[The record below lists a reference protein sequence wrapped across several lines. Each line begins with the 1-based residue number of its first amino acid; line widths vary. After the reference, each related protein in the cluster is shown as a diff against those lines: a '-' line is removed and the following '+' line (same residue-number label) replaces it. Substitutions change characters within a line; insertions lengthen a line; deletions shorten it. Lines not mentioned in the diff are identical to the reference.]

1 MPVHILPTLLSIE
14 TSNTNCSVCISVNG
28 EVVALRENNEGN
40 QHASLLTPFIEA
52 VLAEA
57 SLTARQLDALCL
69 SSGPGSY
76 TGLRIGASAAKAI
89 CYATG
94 KPLIAVGTL
103 QAMVAGYIATHG
115 IPDDNTIF
123 CPMIDARRMEVYAAL
138 YDGQLNELKAPEPWI
153 LTERGFF
160 DEYLEN
166 KKVICLGNGA
176 LKATEILSH
185 DQVVIDKKAY
195 LTALNLVKIATYK
208 FNNMQY
214 EELAYFEPVYL
225 KTTPIKH

>member
-1 MPVHILPTLLSIE
+1 M
-14 TSNTNCSVCISVNG
+14 CISVNG
-28 EVVALRENNEGN
+28 EVIAQRENNEGN

-57 SLTARQLDALCL
+57 ELTAKQLDALCI

-103 QAMVAGYIATHG
+103 QAMVAGYITAHG
-115 IPDDNTIF
+115 MPDANTLF

-138 YDGQLNELKAPEPWI
+138 YDAQLNELKAPEPWI
-153 LTERGFF
+153 LTECGFF
-160 DEYLEN
+160 DEYLQE
-166 KKVICLGNGA
+166 KKIICLGNGA
-176 LKATEILSH
+176 LKATDILKH
-185 DQVVIDKKAY
+185 TQVIIDKETY
-195 LTALNLVKIATYK
+195 LTALNLVEIATHK
-208 FNNMQY
+208 FNNNQY

-225 KTTPIKH
+225 KSTPIKP